1 MINGSVVLLVLAIVW
16 VGVFSWLGSE
26 ADRHEEGDVTRVT
39 ED

>member
-26 ADRHEEGDVTRVT
+26 ADRYEE
-39 ED
+39 EE